1 MGHAARAAVSEV
13 DQRYRRCHRL
23 RSRADFD
30 RVRRE
35 GRTYRSRLFS
45 VIIRP
50 DPTLA
55 APRLGIIAGR
65 RFGGAVSR
73 SQVRRHVREAFR
85 LRRARF
91 LATADVVVL
100 PRADAA
106 RARGAVIGDDLDRLW
121 RKAGLLAVAGAQPAE

>member
-1 MGHAARAAVSEV
+1 
-13 DQRYRRCHRL
+13 
-23 RSRADFD
+23 
-30 RVRRE
+30 
-35 GRTYRSRLFS
+35 
-45 VIIRP
+45 
-50 DPTLA
+50 
-55 APRLGIIAGR
+55 
-65 RFGGAVSR
+65 
-73 SQVRRHVREAFR
+73 FR

>member
-1 MGHAARAAVSEV
+1 M
-13 DQRYRRCHRL
+13 
-23 RSRADFD
+23 
-30 RVRRE
+30 
-35 GRTYRSRLFS
+35 
-45 VIIRP
+45 
-50 DPTLA
+50 
-55 APRLGIIAGR
+55 
-65 RFGGAVSR
+65 SR